1 MGQVLDLFVRPD
13 IAVYDHARNGRST
26 NSFREE
32 GLWTPVKDALR
43 PGDLL
48 LMQFGHNDEK
58 IEEPTRYASPEQF
71 AANLLAYARAAQAKG
86 ALPVLITPL
95 VRRHFEGDTLTP
107 DPWCLP

>member
-48 LMQFGHNDEK
+48 LMQFGHNNEK
-58 IEEPTRYASPEQF
+58 IEDPTR
-71 AANLLAYARAAQAKG
+71 
-86 ALPVLITPL
+86 
-95 VRRHFEGDTLTP
+95 
-107 DPWCLP
+107 